1 MEIGELVALKQIKSD
16 AKALDNQTIAIGPFA
31 RLDAGEVAAHDGK
44 TRGAITN
51 LFGSQAAFQAEIMA
65 LALNAG
71 EWIDRIEYADP
82 TGFPT
87 ADEWLDAFFA
97 GEAARGPR
105 HGAKPAVN
113 YSFLWA
119 LWLSA
124 VPYGM
129 WSAEISKASFEE
141 HLKWVRR
148 LEDVLKRALDHFGM
162 ILRRGYG
169 DQQLGMRD
177 RGHGRGRMAQSMPDY
192 PSPMRPGRADRHPAP
207 PRRSFVVA
215 WGDRASKLGVRR
227 GLAGPRWRLRAQFGE
242 AGDRTVASAERAVE
256 A

>member
-141 HLKWVRR
+141 HLKWVHR

-162 ILRRGYG
+162 ILREGTAIN
-169 DQQLGMRD
+169 DLACAIAGMVE
-177 RGHGRGRMAQSMPDY
+177 GAWLNQCLTT
-192 PSPMRPGRADRHPAP
+192 RHPCDPAEPIATLLLRAGRLLWLGATEPRSWRQTGTGWPALAAP
-207 PRRSFVVA
+207 CA
-215 WGDRASKLGVRR
+215 IRR
-227 GLAGPRWRLRAQFGE
+227 GGGPHRSVG
-242 AGDRTVASAERAVE
+242 RTRG
-256 A
+256 